1 MTEFDKG
8 KYDMQYAKENIK
20 RKHIPFNVNNPE
32 DRELLDYL
40 ESKEN
45 MTAYIKELIRR
56 DMEKRGV

>member
-1 MTEFDKG
+1 
-8 KYDMQYAKENIK
+8 MQYAKENIK

-56 DMEKRGV
+56 DMTKRGV